1 MIIADENVEKYW
13 IDLLRKHEYQVISI
27 AESYPRITDHEVAEL
42 ARKNNGILITED
54 KDFGELI
61 FAHGITKLTVVFLR
75 YDQPNYSQIENA
87 VLQTINKYLNQESSY
102 FITITTNKIRIR
114 KI

>member
-1 MIIADENVEKYW
+1 MIIADENLESYW
-13 IDLLRKHEYQVISI
+13 IELLRKKQYPVLSI
-27 AESYPRITDHEVAEL
+27 AESCPQITDPEVAEL
-42 ARKNNGILITED
+42 ARKHKGILITED

-61 FAHGITKLTVVFLR
+61 FAHGIPKLTVVFLR

-87 VLQTINKYLNQESSY
+87 VLETIEKYSNQESPY
-102 FITITTNKIRIR
+102 FITISTRKIRIR